1 MNTSDLIKKTAKVLA
16 WTGGGVVGTVA
27 LYLAAGAALSA
38 IPVAGAE
45 APPAPGEEF
54 IEAYILSNGVHTDLV
69 VPVRTAQMDWSQLLP
84 YADTPAADQSRQFIG
99 FGWGDKG
106 FYLETPTWAELKL
119 STGLKAM
126 FWLSTTAMH
135 TTFHHRPAV
144 GEDCVRLNLT
154 PAEYTRLIQFIQA
167 SFAPDAAGRPRHL
180 TGHSYGRHDAFYEAR
195 RTYNLF
201 YTCNTWANEGLKVA
215 GQKAAL
221 WTPFD
226 FGIFWQ
232 YR

>member
-1 MNTSDLIKKTAKVLA
+1 MAGVLNKIAKGAA
-16 WTGGGVVGTVA
+16 WVGGGIVGAVV
-27 LYLAAGAALSA
+27 LYLAASAGLSA
-38 IPVAGAE
+38 VPVGRHNSPETGTIA
-45 APPAPGEEF
+45 
-54 IEAYILSNGVHTDLV
+54 AYILSNGVHTDIV
-69 VPVRTAQMDWSQLLP
+69 VPVRTDQMDWTRLVP
-84 YADTPAADQSRQFIG
+84 YSATPAMDTSRDYIG

-106 FYLETPTWAELKL
+106 FYLNTPTWAELKP
-119 STGLKAM
+119 STAVKAM

-135 TTFHHRPAV
+135 ATFHHQPQP
-144 GEDCVRLNLT
+144 GPDCVRVLLT
-154 PAEYTRLIQFIQA
+154 RAEYARLIAFIQG
-167 SFAPDAAGRPRHL
+167 SFELDAQGRVQHIR
-180 TGHSYGRHDAFYEAR
+180 GHSYGQHDAFYEAK

-201 YTCNTWANEGLKVA
+201 YTCNTWANDGLKEA